1 MMMKLNNYIR
11 VERHNDEFVSGRVI
25 GFVKVNDLVE
35 VYDLMNNPL
44 GIYSH
49 IEAISVMGIHYDS
62 IDEGTSAS
70 FYLPGINSQILDK
83 GYKIVVVE

>member
-1 MMMKLNNYIR
+1 
-11 VERHNDEFVSGRVI
+11 
-25 GFVKVNDLVE
+25 
-35 VYDLMNNPL
+35 MNNPL

-49 IEAISVMGIHYDS
+49 IQAISVMGIHYDS